1 MVRLANVISYV
12 IKLYSHAGYTYQ
24 TALMDG
30 VFEKVQSKLLDKIVV
45 NICSKNKHVP
55 IIECKIQHVKEHC
68 YCIKADI
75 DIPVLPMVIIKH
87 MVIHVVMFLNT

>member
-30 VFEKVQSKLLDKIVV
+30 VIEKVQSKLLDKIVV

-55 IIECKIQHVKEHC
+55 TIECKIQHVKEHC

-75 DIPVLPMVIIKH
+75 DIPVHPIVIIKH
-87 MVIHVVMFLNT
+87 MVIHVVVFLNT